1 MWQKIR
7 KPLTRLI
14 RRATPWTAACL
25 LLCTAQGCTDA
36 GTIYCCGGEDN
47 DLASLLEEEGFRI
60 IREKDVQ
67 TTLEKAPESAAVL
80 LLNAGYPD
88 KVLQLTGAQRETIR
102 SKQLRVFAE
111 YASLADTVPQPEKI
125 EFERVV
131 VVDSLAPELW
141 PMDLL
146 SVNRGWYVRER
157 AEKPL
162 MAIARVAGF
171 DTAVYGLEDTPNA
184 PLVYK
189 PDGNLWISTSQLSR
203 FVRIRFAPSFRWK
216 AFWETVIGD
225 LVGRNVTFASWK
237 SPVGPSYGENQNL
250 PDTARLASVRK
261 GVEWFFNGHFLVDP
275 SWKAEWLD
283 KYQGDGLMP
292 VGPSLPDDAADGDGT
307 SGVLEGHCSA
317 IDGNGR
323 QAYRYW
329 MRNDVQGEVS
339 MTFAVAGE
347 LFGID
352 GYKRIAANLAD
363 FSFDNFRDGPRDDP
377 QSPSYGLLSW
387 SQTNKGTYYGDDN
400 ARSILGLALAAD
412 LLGNPKWDRK
422 IVEAILANYR
432 TTGVHGFRGERLLE
446 EDLQKYGWR
455 HYRQLDFVNPHPHFE
470 SWMWACYL
478 WLYRQTGYEPLL
490 AMCEDAISRT
500 MEAYPGQWKWT
511 NGLQQE
517 KARMI
522 LPLAWLYRVSPTAE
536 HREWLQFMVEEFLRN
551 QVACGA
557 VREELGDA
565 SKGSFGRVKSNE
577 AYGTEEAPLIF
588 DNGDPVA
595 DMLYTCNFA
604 FFGLN
609 EAARATGDA
618 GIAEAAGRLSD
629 FLTRIQVKSDSVRN
643 VDGAWFRAFN
653 YRNWD
658 YWASDA
664 DAGWGALSTLTG
676 WIQSWIVTTQALME
690 MQTSYW
696 ELTAGS
702 TIGRKDGDLFEK
714 MLD

>member
-14 RRATPWTAACL
+14 RRTTPWAAAGL
-25 LLCTAQGCTDA
+25 LSCTAPGCTDA
-36 GTIYCCGGEDN
+36 GTIYCCTGENN
-47 DLASLLEEEGFRI
+47 DLVSLLEDEGFRI
-60 IREKDVQ
+60 IREKDAQ

-80 LLNAGYPD
+80 LLNADYPG
-88 KVLQLTGAQRETIR
+88 KVRQLTDAQRETIR
-102 SKQLRVFAE
+102 RKQLHVFAE
-111 YASLADTVPQPEKI
+111 YTSLSDTVPQPEQI
-125 EFERVV
+125 EFERIV
-131 VVDSLAPELW
+131 VVDSLAPELL

-146 SVNRGWYVRER
+146 SVNRGWYIRER

-171 DTAVYGLEDTPNA
+171 DTAVYGLEDTPYT

-189 PDGNLWISTSQLSR
+189 PDSNLWISTSQLSD
-203 FVRIRFAPSFRWK
+203 FARIRFAPEFRWK
-216 AFWETVIGD
+216 AFWETVVGD
-225 LVGRNVTFASWK
+225 LVGRKVTFGSWN
-237 SPVGPSYGENQNL
+237 SPVGPSYGEKQEL
-250 PDTARLASVRK
+250 PDSARLVSVRK
-261 GVEWFFNGHFLVDP
+261 GVEWFFNGHFLVAP
-275 SWKAEWLD
+275 SWKADWLD

-292 VGPSLPDDAADGDGT
+292 VGPSLPDDVVDGDGT
-307 SGVLEGHCSA
+307 LGILEGHCSA

-352 GYKRIAANLAD
+352 SYKHIAANLVD
-363 FSFDNFRDGPRDDP
+363 FSFDSFRDGPRNDP

-387 SQTNKGTYYGDDN
+387 AATSKGTYYGDDN
-400 ARSILGLALAAD
+400 ARSILGMALAAD

-432 TTGVHGFRGERLLE
+432 TTGVHGFRSERLLE

-455 HYRQLDFVNPHPHFE
+455 HYRRLELVNPHPHFE

-478 WLYRQTGYEPLL
+478 WLYRQTGYKPLL
-490 AMCEDAISRT
+490 DMCEDAISRT
-500 MEAYPGQWKWT
+500 MEAYPDQWKWT

-522 LPLAWLYRVSPTAE
+522 LPLAWLYRVSPTE
-536 HREWLQFMVEEFLRN
+536 KHREWLQFMVTEFLRN

-565 SKGSFGRVKSNE
+565 SKGSFGKVKSNE

-609 EAARATGDA
+609 EAARATGDP
-618 GIAEAAGRLSD
+618 GIAEAAEKLSD

-653 YRNWD
+653 YKNWD

-696 ELTAGS
+696 ELTEDS
-702 TIGRKDGDLFEK
+702 TIGRKDRDLFEK